1 MINETDPQVRL
12 RKSEIT
18 ELRSLVS
25 EYDDRLTQFGSEI
38 ETIRDM
44 LINAS
49 GQDLSSAE
57 LDAKLTDVAARTR
70 AIEQTLEIDP
80 GEAIGLIR
88 LRDQVTVLKDE
99 VEDQAARVESEISR
113 LYSIY
118 LATVGALLVAV
129 IAMVINNVAMARKK

>member
-1 MINETDPQVRL
+1 M